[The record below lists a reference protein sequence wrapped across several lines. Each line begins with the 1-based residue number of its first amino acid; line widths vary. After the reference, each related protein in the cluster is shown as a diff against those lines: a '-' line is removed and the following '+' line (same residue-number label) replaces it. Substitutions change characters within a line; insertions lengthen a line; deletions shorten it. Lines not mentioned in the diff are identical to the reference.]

1 MRFSGDLR
9 EIARNVVGGFACP
22 TAGVQR
28 CNRPRPPP
36 DEPTRYSRIVT
47 RYCIDL
53 LIQWY
58 EYY

>member
-36 DEPTRYSRIVT
+36 R
-47 RYCIDL
+47 
-53 LIQWY
+53 
-58 EYY
+58 